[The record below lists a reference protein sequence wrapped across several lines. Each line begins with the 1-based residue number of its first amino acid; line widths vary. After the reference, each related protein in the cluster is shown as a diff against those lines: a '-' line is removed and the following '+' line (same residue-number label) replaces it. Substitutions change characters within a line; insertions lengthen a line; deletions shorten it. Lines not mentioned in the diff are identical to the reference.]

1 MKKASEQIAA
11 CISSLIYWPRFKIIK
26 LCINMRLFL
35 IRSNTIMHKTHFI
48 RQKEY
53 TDSIL
58 AIGAGRD
65 DNYSINL
72 NTDCT
77 GSIMKVG
84 LSMMSILYN
93 I

>member
-1 MKKASEQIAA
+1 MD
-11 CISSLIYWPRFKIIK
+11 
-26 LCINMRLFL
+26 
-35 IRSNTIMHKTHFI
+35 KTHFI

-53 TDSIL
+53 TDSNL

-84 LSMMSILYN
+84 VSMMSILYN